1 MDKKIMITQLNIN
14 QQKMVGGAGSHEAMC
29 IASFGALGA
38 LGGFIGGGIATAG
51 LGMGPGALW
60 GLGLGTQVGSAICL
74 E

>member
-1 MDKKIMITQLNIN
+1 MEITILNELTIN
-14 QQKMVGGAGSHEAMC
+14 EIEAVNGAGLDESIC

-60 GLGLGTQVGSAICL
+60 GFGMGTQVGAAVCIP
-74 E
+74 